1 MKTPRR
7 QFLGLTT
14 GLFTGG
20 LLANA
25 MASRAAAQPPS
36 GQRAG
41 DQPQFANPVHRVANA
56 MSVPKADVPMDPPGK
71 AALRRGLDMARESL
85 DISRNE
91 IRDYTA
97 ILVKREQVDGNIG
110 EHEYMSIKV
119 RNRKVSGNQ
128 LLQPFSVY
136 IGFLKPASVKG
147 REVIYVEN
155 RNDGKLTA
163 HEGGFKGRFLPTVNL
178 PVDGMLAMRGQRYPL
193 TEIGVENLI
202 VKLIERGEKAMRHE
216 DVTCEF
222 RTGAKLKDR
231 VCTVLEVTQPTQRP
245 DAEFYQAQV
254 FMDDQ
259 LNMPIRYVSYHWPT
273 HAGTPG
279 AVIEEYNYLN
289 LQVNVGLT
297 DADFDPNNKAYNF
310 YS

>member
-14 GLFTGG
+14 GLLTGG
-20 LLANA
+20 FFSAT
-25 MASRAAAQPPS
+25 MASRAAAQSP
-36 GQRAG
+36 GG
-41 DQPQFANPVHRVANA
+41 HPQWANPVHRVANA
-56 MSVPKADVPMDPPGK
+56 MSVPKTEVPREVPGK
-71 AALRRGLDMARESL
+71 AALKRGLEMARQSL
-85 DISRNE
+85 EISRNE

-97 ILVKREQVDGNIG
+97 ILVKREQIDGTIG
-110 EHEYMSIKV
+110 EHEYMTIKV
-119 RNRKVSGNQ
+119 RNRKVSGGQ
-128 LLQPFSVY
+128 LIQPFSVY

-147 REVIYVEN
+147 REVVYVEN

-163 HEGGFKGRFLPTVNL
+163 HEGGFKGRFLPTVSL

-193 TEIGVENLI
+193 TEIGVENMI
-202 VKLIERGEKAMRHE
+202 VKLIERGEKALRYE

-222 RTGAKLKDR
+222 RRGAKLKDR

-259 LNMPIRYVSYHWPT
+259 LNMPIRYIAYSWPT
-273 HAGTPG
+273 REGQPG
-279 AVIEEYNYLN
+279 QVIEEYNYLN
-289 LQVNVGLT
+289 LKVNVGLT
-297 DADFDPNNKAYNF
+297 DADFDPNNKEYNF